1 MSDGGANGQG
11 IYSISPTTANQ
22 TTATNII
29 QASEMTGFGFG
40 SVFDIAPDGSRF
52 VYQSSFSIRSV
63 AFAGTGDVAVATA
76 VADVTWYYLG
86 SYSPEGDKISVI
98 RNNLVA
104 PASDDLLVMN
114 PDGTSQV
121 SIVTGIPTTSDSNK
135 GPFQFSSYATFW
147 GTSQATYANSGSAG
161 DFQETGL
168 PNTASTI
175 NPARGI
181 TLAVLALLGG
191 IALIGLTSL
200 AVKKE
205 ISAKPDK
212 Q

>member
-1 MSDGGANGQG
+1 MTDNTALNSTG

-22 TTATNII
+22 TTATSII
-29 QASEMTGFGFG
+29 QASDMTGFTE
-40 SVFDIAPDGSRF
+40 SSPFDIAPDGSRF
-52 VYQSSFSIRSV
+52 IYQSSFSIRSV
-63 AFAGTGDVAVATA
+63 AFAGTGDVAV
-76 VADVTWYYLG
+76 VTSTGNQWHTLG
-86 SYSPEGDKISVI
+86 SYSPDGTKISVT
-98 RNNLVA
+98 RLNDGYAA
-104 PASDDLLVMN
+104 PTDLLVMN

-121 SIVTGIPTTSDSNK
+121 SIVTGIDGISSNK
-135 GPFQFSSYATFW
+135 GPFAFTNEATFW